1 MHINDLEVGQY
12 YMFVFRFVE
21 YEDIPVKLNAIHG
34 QHDVKVSLL
43 SLESIDIEHSISADP
58 RSLRELTSDE
68 YIKHIIK
75 PATRNFGAKLYDLC
89 NNIWQGIVS
98 AFKSIWEGLV
108 TFVTLVRCKVWDIH
122 EIDWIPTWFY
132 SDSDHEHYRVGFCKH
147 CGKRVSLGEYDHDER
162 LR

>member
-1 MHINDLEVGQY
+1 MHINDLEVGQC

-21 YEDIPVKLNAIHG
+21 NEDIPVRLNAIHG

-58 RSLRELTSDE
+58 SSLRELTSDE
-68 YIKHIIK
+68 YITHVIK
-75 PATRNFGAKLYDLC
+75 PAARNFGSKLYELC

-98 AFKSIWEGLV
+98 AFKSFWEGIV
-108 TFVTLVRCKVWDIH
+108 TFATLVRCNVWDIH
-122 EIDWIPTWFY
+122 EIDWL
-132 SDSDHEHYRVGFCKH
+132 EHYYLNDYDNKYYRAGYCKH
-147 CGKRVSLGEYDHDER
+147 CGKRVTQAEGDHNER

>member
-1 MHINDLEVGQY
+1 MHINDLEVGEY
-12 YMFVFRFVE
+12 YMFVFKHIE
-21 YEDIPVKLNAIHG
+21 NEDILVRLRAIHG
-34 QHDVKVSLL
+34 QHDLECTLVSLD
-43 SLESIDIEHSISADP
+43 SIDIYETFPVDP

-98 AFKSIWEGLV
+98 AFKSFWEGIV
-108 TFVTLVRCKVWDIH
+108 TFVTLVRCNVWDIH
-122 EIDWIPTWFY
+122 EIEWVRRGIW
-132 SDSDHEHYRVGFCKH
+132 SDSDHEYYKSGFCKH
-147 CGKRVSLGEYDHDER
+147 CGKHVTLGEGDHSER

>member
-1 MHINDLEVGQY
+1 MHINDLEVGEY
-12 YMFVFRFVE
+12 YMFVFKHIE
-21 YEDIPVKLNAIHG
+21 SEDILVRLRAIHG
-34 QHDVKVSLL
+34 QHDLECTLVSLD
-43 SLESIDIEHSISADP
+43 SIDIYETFPVDP

-68 YIKHIIK
+68 YITHVIK
-75 PATRNFGAKLYDLC
+75 PAARNFGSKLYELC

-98 AFKSIWEGLV
+98 AFKSFWEGIV
-108 TFVTLVRCKVWDIH
+108 TFVTLVRCNVWDIH
-122 EIDWIPTWFY
+122 EVDWIPTWFY